1 VEERRLPVCTRLDA
15 DQARREARRLAAALG
30 FGRADAEE
38 VALAVSELA
47 MNLHRYAVG
56 GEIVLRPIWEDAPTA
71 GMAVR
76 GRVGRRGLEIVSL
89 DAGPGIADPERAL
102 QDGYTTGGGLGSGL
116 PAARRLVDEL
126 TLVTDP
132 SGTRI
137 VARKWL
143 KHRSP
148 SA

>member
-1 VEERRLPVCTRLDA
+1 VPDPRRLAIQTRLDA
-15 DQARREARRLAAALG
+15 DQARREARRLAVDLG
-30 FGRADAEE
+30 FDRNGAEA

-56 GEIVLRPIWEDAPTA
+56 GEIV
-71 GMAVR
+71 VR
-76 GRVGRRGLEIVSL
+76 SVADGVRRGLEIESL
-89 DAGPGIADPERAL
+89 DTGPGIADSAQAL
-102 QDGYTTGGGLGSGL
+102 QDGYTTSGGLGSGL
-116 PAARRLVDEL
+116 PAARRLMDDFEL
-126 TLVTDP
+126 TTAP

-143 KHRSP
+143 TTRSP